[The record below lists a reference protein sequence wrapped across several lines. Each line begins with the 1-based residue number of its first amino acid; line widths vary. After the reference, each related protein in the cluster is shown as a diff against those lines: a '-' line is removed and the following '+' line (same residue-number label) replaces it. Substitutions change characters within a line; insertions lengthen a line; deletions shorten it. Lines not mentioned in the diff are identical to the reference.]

1 MSATMQSMWEKLAA
15 AIERPDLIGDPRFLT
30 NPDRVRNR
38 SELEAIVGAFFAKRT
53 VSDNLAY
60 FEERGI
66 TVGPICD
73 IADLIKHPYIL
84 GRQVVKTYADPEHGE
99 LPMHAPF
106 PRLSETPATV
116 RAPAPEQGQHSDE
129 ILLELGLT
137 PDQIATLR
145 DRGIV

>member
-1 MSATMQSMWEKLAA
+1 MPGRRAAKPIISAGFGFC
-15 AIERPDLIGDPRFLT
+15 LIGDPRFLT

-38 SELEAIVGAFFAKRT
+38 SELEAIVSEFFAKRT
-53 VSDNLAY
+53 VQENLTY

-84 GRQVVKTYADPEHGE
+84 GRQVVKTYADPDHGE

-129 ILLELGLT
+129 ILLELLKT
-137 PDQIATLR
+137 QIIGKETQ
-145 DRGIV
+145 